1 MRERKPVRKTFT
13 KPSLTKQAFRDE
25 SNVNNIMAKYL
36 QTGLLDHVNQHQ
48 GSYADFIN
56 APDYHTAMNRITAAD
71 QAFQSMPS
79 DIRKK
84 FSNSPSEFLEFAQ
97 NPDNVEEMR
106 ELGLLP
112 GPENT
117 PPAAEDAATADPP
130 ATEAQPPP
138 MHCPQGTE
146 AGRSM

>member
-1 MRERKPVRKTFT
+1 MRARKPVRKTFT
-13 KPSLTKQAFRDE
+13 QPSLTKQSFQDE

-36 QTGLLDHVNQHQ
+36 QTGLLDHVNEHQ
-48 GSYADFIN
+48 GNYGDFIN

-79 DIRKK
+79 EIRKK
-84 FSNSPSEFLEFAQ
+84 FSNSASQFLEFAQ
-97 NPDNVEEMR
+97 NPDNLEEMQ

-117 PPAAEDAATADPP
+117 RQDEPDADVTVPAAAPATEPPAATPAPP
-130 ATEAQPPP
+130 TPTQA
-138 MHCPQGTE
+138 
-146 AGRSM
+146 